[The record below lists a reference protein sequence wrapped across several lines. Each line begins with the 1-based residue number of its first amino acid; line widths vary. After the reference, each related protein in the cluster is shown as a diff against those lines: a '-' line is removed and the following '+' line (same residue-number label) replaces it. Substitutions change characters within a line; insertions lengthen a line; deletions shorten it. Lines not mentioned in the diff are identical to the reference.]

1 MKIIKKININFI
13 VVLIITIVLFLIP
26 QLFWGKLFI
35 VGGDDSRLY
44 YIFPQEFLNNFVFK
58 ITSDNIL
65 GTIAGYSPRSFFAPM
80 IYLIF
85 ILKQISFLNVQLL
98 MYGLNLGLGFLFFY
112 LFLGIWIKNKKDYYT
127 FIKIVSSFFYI
138 LSTYLINTFY
148 VNQLLAIYLVF
159 TIPCS
164 LYFFLKSLEQK
175 NVFLLLLSAVTF
187 SLFSSTFN
195 TLPWSVAIFIVLTPI
210 FIYKFLEKKRIFISY
225 VLIFSFVTILL
236 NLHWILPL
244 FYSYFNNTGSISALE
259 YYSSEQFK
267 TSSDTLIKGVS
278 GIFSQLNTV
287 FNERSTTIIKDFSA
301 LTFFKGIFILIIVS
315 AGIFIKRTEISLKKY
330 YLISLSCLLF
340 AFFFFSP
347 SFGNWSI
354 NIFVF
359 LNEKIPFFSMFR
371 NMYDKFSFAL
381 AFSYAFAF
389 AISATI
395 LAERLKNRKYVF
407 LFLVIVLIVIFF
419 NARSF
424 IFQMHNDTKTF
435 NSISG
440 IFTKEFYD
448 LTQYVKNTESGS
460 RLAWI
465 PLNYPSYA
473 YMEDAKNKGHF
484 YFGTSPLSILT
495 EKVDYTG
502 YLSFGTGLDPDLGG
516 KIFKAIEDKNYS
528 YVGKVFQK
536 LNINYIIDNKEK
548 LPNQAKDFLY
558 SGNMLKIQ
566 DKNFNNAILGKEIKN
581 FDDRFILYEINSK
594 YKSNLF
600 YLTDD
605 KNSTYKDY
613 RIVKFNQES
622 NLKYYVSLNR
632 VKGKQLL
639 IFQDLYNRG
648 WVLYLNNDRNNV
660 LYQKQK
666 NISLHDNFAN
676 GWIIDENEIKKQF
689 NKEFYDENTDGSI
702 NINLKLEFY
711 PQKLVYIGGIVSLT
725 TLLLIFLLDGYY
737 FIKTLKR

>member
-65 GTIAGYSPRSFFAPM
+65 GTIAGYSPKSFLAPM

-175 NVFLLLLSAVTF
+175 NVFLLLFSAVTF

-210 FIYKFLEKKRIFISY
+210 FIYKFLEEKRIFISY

-236 NLHWILPL
+236 NLHWVLPL

-267 TSSDTLIKGVS
+267 TSSGTLIEGVS

-301 LTFFKGIFILIIVS
+301 LTLFKGIFILIIVS
-315 AGIFIKRTEISLKKY
+315 AGIFIKKTEILLKKY
-330 YLISLSCLLF
+330 YLVSLSCLLF

-395 LAERLKNRKYVF
+395 LAERLKNGKYVF
-407 LFLVIVLIVIFF
+407 LFLVIVLIIIFF

-548 LPNQAKDFLY
+548 LPNQAKNFLY

-613 RIVKFNQES
+613 RIVKFNQKS
-622 NLKYYVSLNR
+622 NLEYYVSLNR

-702 NINLKLEFY
+702 SINLKLEFY

-725 TLLLIFLLDGYY
+725 TFLLIFLLDGYY

>member
-65 GTIAGYSPRSFFAPM
+65 GTIAGYSPRSFLAPM

-148 VNQLLAIYLVF
+148 VNQLLAVYLVF

-175 NVFLLLLSAVTF
+175 NVFLLLLSAVIF

-236 NLHWILPL
+236 NFHWILPL

-267 TSSDTLIKGVS
+267 TSSGTLIKGVS
-278 GIFSQLNTV
+278 GIFSQFNTV

-330 YLISLSCLLF
+330 YLVSLSCLLF

-473 YMEDAKNKGHF
+473 YMEDAKNNGHF

-613 RIVKFNQES
+613 RIVKFNQKS
-622 NLKYYVSLNR
+622 NLEYYVSLNR
-632 VKGKQLL
+632 VKGKELL

-725 TLLLIFLLDGYY
+725 TLLLIFLLDSYY
-737 FIKTLKR
+737 FLKTLKR